1 MLRRILQTI
10 LILAILLPYL
20 FFGML
25 SVGQGWFYPG
35 VLPQQFTAHNWQQL
49 VTKQGELPNGL
60 LLSLLLGLGVALL
73 STLSGF
79 VISKEVAKAQHKNRW
94 LLLAYWPFVLA
105 PVVLAILIQRFFL
118 LTGMSGE
125 VTGVLLG
132 QLILAFPYAVIFFQ
146 SFWNNQVLQLEQQSL
161 TLGAS
166 PLYTVW
172 RILLPLAKPLLLMCF
187 FQTFLL
193 SWFEYGL
200 TQFIG
205 LGKVKTLTILV
216 FKYVNEANIFYA
228 ALASLLIM
236 LPPTLL
242 LWFNKRFVFR
252 GI

>member
-1 MLRRILQTI
+1 MFRKILLSTPMA
-10 LILAILLPYL
+10 AILLPYL

-25 SVGQGWFYPG
+25 SLGQRWFYPDI
-35 VLPQQFTAHNWQQL
+35 LPQHFTLDNWQQL
-49 VTKQGELPNGL
+49 FVKQGELQIGL
-60 LLSLLLGLGVALL
+60 FLSLILGLGVAFL
-73 STLSGF
+73 STLMGF
-79 VISKEVAKAQHKNRW
+79 VVSKEISWAKHKNRW

-105 PVVLAILIQRFFL
+105 PVVLAILVQRFFL
-118 LTGMSGE
+118 LTNMSGE
-125 VTGVLLG
+125 VIGVLLG
-132 QLILAFPYAVIFFQ
+132 QLILAFPYAVILFQ

-161 TLGAS
+161 TLGA
-166 PLYTVW
+166 PAGYTL
-172 RILLPLAKPLLLMCF
+172 RHILLPLAKPLLLMCF
-187 FQTFLL
+187 FQTFLI

-236 LPPTLL
+236 LPPALL
-242 LWFNKRFVFR
+242 LWFNKKFIFR

>member
-1 MLRRILQTI
+1 MLRRILQAT
-10 LILAILLPYL
+10 LILAILLPYV
-20 FFGML
+20 FFGVL
-25 SVGQGWFYPG
+25 SVGQGWFYPDI
-35 VLPQQFTAHNWQQL
+35 LPQQFTANNWQQ
-49 VTKQGELPNGL
+49 VVATQGELPNGL
-60 LLSLLLGLGVALL
+60 FLSLLLGFGVALL
-73 STLSGF
+73 ATLTGF
-79 VISKEVAKAQHKNRW
+79 VISKEVAKAKHKNRW

-125 VTGVLLG
+125 VIGVLLG

-166 PLYTVW
+166 PLYTLW
-172 RILLPLAKPLLLMCF
+172 HILLPLARPLLLMCF
-187 FQTFLL
+187 FQTFLI

-205 LGKVKTLTILV
+205 LGKVKTLPLLV

-242 LWFNKRFVFR
+242 LWFNKRFVFK